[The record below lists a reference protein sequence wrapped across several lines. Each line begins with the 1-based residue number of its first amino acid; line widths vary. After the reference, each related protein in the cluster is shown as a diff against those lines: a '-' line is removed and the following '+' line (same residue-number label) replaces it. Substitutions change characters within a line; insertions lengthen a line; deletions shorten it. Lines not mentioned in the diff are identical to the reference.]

1 LRKFVQC
8 IRDIESVYE
17 PGVTF
22 YIFSDYHTF
31 SDYIS
36 VDLDHHYDYSD
47 NLRKM
52 VANMNCSDALKI
64 VNFEHFDE
72 FSDLKDTEYF
82 DGLREKF

>member
-1 LRKFVQC
+1 M
-8 IRDIESVYE
+8 
-17 PGVTF
+17 TF

-82 DGLREKF
+82 DGLREKFGDPDYAENFTELKLKIIR